1 MTTARPVR
9 AMAPGKINVSF
20 RVGPP
25 RPDGYHSVA
34 SVYLAVSLYEEV
46 LASPRED
53 GRVTVEVR
61 SGSELEFDLDG
72 IPLDETNLAVKAALL
87 LRDLTGHTSGVHLE
101 ITKRVPVA
109 GGMGGGSADAA
120 AALVACS
127 ALWDTG
133 LSREELVRI
142 SSVLGADVPFALHGG
157 VAVGL
162 GVGDELTPALARRD
176 LHWVLVPA
184 SFGLSTPKVYA
195 LADKLRERAGTAAEE
210 PEEVDPAVL
219 QAMNSGD
226 VAALARV
233 VSNDLQ
239 AAAIEQAPELA
250 DILELGVGE
259 GALAGLVSGSGPTV
273 AFLAAGRRDAEELAQ
288 RLSDV
293 AGVVALPVH
302 GPVHGARI
310 MA

>member
-1 MTTARPVR
+1 
-9 AMAPGKINVSF
+9 MAPGKINVSF

-25 RPDGYHSVA
+25 RPDGFHSVA

-46 LASPRED
+46 QAVPRDD
-53 GRVTVEVR
+53 GRITVAVR
-61 SGSELEFDLDG
+61 SGSDPGFDLEN
-72 IPLDETNLAVKAALL
+72 IPLDESNLAVKAALL
-87 LRDLTGHTSGVHLE
+87 LRELTGHPGGVHLE

-127 ALWDTG
+127 ALWETG
-133 LSREELVRI
+133 LSRDELVRM
-142 SSVLGADVPFALHGG
+142 SAVLGADVPFALHGG

-162 GVGDELTPALARRD
+162 GVGDELTPALARKD
-176 LHWVLVPA
+176 LNWVLVPA

-195 LADKLRERAGTAAEE
+195 VADKLRERAGTVAAE

-219 QAMNSGD
+219 QAMHAGD
-226 VAALARV
+226 VEALAAV

-239 AAAIEQAPELA
+239 AAAIELAPELA
-250 DILELGVGE
+250 DILDLGMGE

-273 AFLAAGRRDAEELAQ
+273 AFLTAGRRDAEELAQ